1 MGYQS
6 SSCCYNF
13 KKLLISLLKK
23 ILISQNE
30 SYFKTIT
37 LRVIDYM
44 KKQINIVPSLTVV
57 GLTLILSGCASDPVP
72 VVAQAPV
79 LSGEQMISESQRLAS
94 LGERWKK
101 GKDLVDRGTVLV
113 RDGKNK
119 IDESNRMILEGQ
131 KIQNESEL
139 SVKTV
144 APVLSGEQMISESQ
158 RLANLGDRW
167 KKGKDL
173 IDRGAILAREGQNN
187 IEEGNRLA
195 QEGEQIQHESEESS
209 NALKK

>member
-1 MGYQS
+1 MKNYTT
-6 SSCCYNF
+6 
-13 KKLLISLLKK
+13 
-23 ILISQNE
+23 IL
-30 SYFKTIT
+30 
-37 LRVIDYM
+37 
-44 KKQINIVPSLTVV
+44 PSLTTV
-57 GLTLILSGCASDPVP
+57 GLTLILSGCASDPAP

-94 LGERWKK
+94 LGNRWKK
-101 GKDLVDRGTVLV
+101 GKDLVDRGTNLV

-119 IDESNRMILEGQ
+119 IDESNRMIQEGQ
-131 KIQNESEL
+131 KIQNESES
-139 SVKTV
+139 SVKTI

-173 IDRGAILAREGQNN
+173 IDHGTILAREGQNN
-187 IEEGNRLA
+187 IDEGNSLI

-209 NALKK
+209 GVLKK